1 MKILVILPFNIME
14 INTIMFIQTLAKM
27 KNMNR
32 KIILLTLFS
41 IYGLNAQIQISNFT
55 YNNINSSPPVK
66 LQEFNNQIFFSA
78 VTDDYGRELWSSDGT
93 SLNTNL
99 FYDFANGVSNGL
111 PTFFSESLNGELY
124 FNANDGFNYS
134 GGEIWK
140 TNGTKS
146 GTKLVVN
153 YNGRLYGLTKV
164 GSLIYM
170 AILTDSTTLEIW
182 KTDGTESGTVLVK
195 ENIPTNGY
203 PKYQGSINN
212 KFIFTINTPSTGGS
226 KVWCSDGT
234 NEGTYALTSVLDGNG
249 STGSTSELS
258 QYIKF
263 NNKLYF
269 ITRNFLYQ
277 TDGTLSGT
285 NQIAN
290 VRDPQT
296 SIADFGDVIE
306 LNGKIYFSFFS
317 KELNKL
323 SIYESDGTPNNTSKI
338 YTITSSKYF
347 YPSYFGA
354 SGNNLIFS
362 SVNSNNGTS
371 LFYMDTNSNLTSEI
385 IEIDSNPTEPIIFFG
400 VDSALTITNIDGNNF
415 FLNSPKETW
424 PQKRGGIFNETDI
437 SYTHVPSLDNI
448 YDHAGRKIIYNNDLY
463 YSKDNQ
469 LWKFDT
475 NTLSSNSFDFNQ
487 KIKFFPNPTSNYIYF
502 NSPNRV
508 NKIII
513 HDLNG
518 KIVLKKNKLTTN
530 SINIKHLPIGI
541 YTSKIIDINNKITTK
556 KIIKK

>member
-1 MKILVILPFNIME
+1 
-14 INTIMFIQTLAKM
+14 
-27 KNMNR
+27 MNR

-55 YNNINSSPPVK
+55 YNNINNSPPVQ

-78 VTDDYGRELWSSDGT
+78 VTDNYGRELWSSDGT

-99 FYDFANGVSNGL
+99 FYDLANGISNGL

-140 TNGTKS
+140 TNGTKV

-153 YNGRLYGLTKV
+153 YSGRLFGLTKV
-164 GSLIYM
+164 GSQIYM
-170 AILTDSTTLEIW
+170 VILTDSTTLEIW
-182 KTDGTESGTVLVK
+182 KTDGTESGTLLVK

-212 KFIFTINTPSTGGS
+212 KFIFTIQTPSTGGS

-234 NEGTYALTSVLDGNG
+234 IEGTYALTSVLDGNG

-269 ITRNFLYQ
+269 ITRNFLYE

-290 VRDPQT
+290 VWNAQ
-296 SIADFGDVIE
+296 INLADFGDVIE

-317 KELNKL
+317 KDLQKL
-323 SIYESDGTPNNTSKI
+323 SIYESDGTFNNTSEI
-338 YTITSSKYF
+338 YTISSSQYF
-347 YPSYFGA
+347 YPAYFGK

-362 SVNSNNGTS
+362 SVNSDNGTS

-385 IEIDSNPTEPIIFFG
+385 IEIDSNLIAPNIFVG
-400 VDSALTITNIDGNNF
+400 VDSALTITDIDGNHF
-415 FLNSPKETW
+415 FLNSPKNTW
-424 PQKRGGIFNETDI
+424 PQKKGGIFNITNL
-437 SYTHVPSLDNI
+437 SYTHIPSLDNI
-448 YDHAGRKIIYNNDLY
+448 YDNIGRKIIYNNGLY

-475 NTLSSNSFDFNQ
+475 NTLSSNSFDFSQ
-487 KIKFFPNPTSNYIYF
+487 KIKVFPNPTSNYIYF
-502 NSPNRV
+502 NSPNRII
-508 NKIII
+508 KIII

-518 KIVLKKNKLTTN
+518 KLVFENDKLTTN
-530 SINIKHLPIGI
+530 NINIKHLPRGTYIS
-541 YTSKIIDINNKITTK
+541 TIIDVNNKLTTK